1 MNVDTDYLTSLQE
14 KLPLSGVHWG
24 CSFDGQRLAL
34 VGYTMIKT
42 GEYSPINNTNN
53 LEAVTAPI
61 IFYAGMFSGMS
72 ISRSVRLFDTIAEAC
87 GLLGLGLIFKG
98 QLGRNEVFI
107 RHLRTLGGRH
117 GVRLFH
123 EGQGRHF
130 DEVEVLSA
138 VNDDKVEGVIRLAP
152 EFERR
157 PERTLLDEEIGLIDL
172 DGKMSPLQEAFIY
185 GLGEWCCKKQ
195 RPKFHIGAL
204 PFRMW

>member
-42 GEYSPINNTNN
+42 GDYRSINNTNN

-72 ISRSVRLFDTIAEAC
+72 ISRSVRLFDTIAEAS

-98 QLGRNEVFI
+98 QQNLLGVYAACAQF
-107 RHLRTLGGRH
+107 
-117 GVRLFH
+117 
-123 EGQGRHF
+123 
-130 DEVEVLSA
+130 
-138 VNDDKVEGVIRLAP
+138 
-152 EFERR
+152 
-157 PERTLLDEEIGLIDL
+157 
-172 DGKMSPLQEAFIY
+172 
-185 GLGEWCCKKQ
+185 
-195 RPKFHIGAL
+195 
-204 PFRMW
+204 FRATPACTATA

>member
-1 MNVDTDYLTSLQE
+1 MNIDSAYLQSLQP
-14 KLPLSGVHWG
+14 KLPLTGVHWG
-24 CSFDGQRLAL
+24 CCFDGQRLAL
-34 VGYTMIKT
+34 VGYTMVTT
-42 GEYSPINNTNN
+42 GDHQRIGNTKY
-53 LEAVTAPI
+53 LEPVKAPI
-61 IFYAGMFSGMS
+61 IFYAAMLPAMS
-72 ISRSVRLFDTIAEAC
+72 ISRSVRAFDTIAEAC

-107 RHLRTLGGRH
+107 RHLRTLSGRH

-138 VNDDKVEGVIRLAP
+138 VNDDKVEGVIQLAP

-195 RPKFHIGAL
+195 RPKFRVGQT